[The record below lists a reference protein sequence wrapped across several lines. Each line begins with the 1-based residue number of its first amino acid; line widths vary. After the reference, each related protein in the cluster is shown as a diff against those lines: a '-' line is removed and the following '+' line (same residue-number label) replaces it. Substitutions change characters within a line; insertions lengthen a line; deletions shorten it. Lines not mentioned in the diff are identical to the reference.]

1 MPSSAVQN
9 FTDPDAF
16 ASSVRAAR
24 AELTFVGRGQFAA
37 TLTQVT
43 FSDLWMQRFSDNLSR
58 VIHSAIVT
66 GRAIISFGT
75 QPGPGL
81 FLGGV
86 EMTRTSLVRM
96 SEGQT
101 FFHRSS
107 GPSSFASMSLPIEK
121 IASLGEAM
129 ANCDLTPKREALVVT
144 PTPAAMERLQR
155 LHAVTANLAEHAPE
169 VIANP
174 EAARGLEETLIQAMV
189 ACLSHSDSQQ
199 KRSARHRHA
208 AIMRR
213 FHDVVERNTGE
224 ALYLS
229 TLCRAVGA
237 SARTLQ
243 DCCHEHLGPVRF
255 LWLRRMHLART
266 ALVMADPATAT
277 VTSIAGAYGFWEL
290 GRFAVAY
297 RELYGELPRVTLR
310 KVLTPEP
317 QAFRMSL

>member
-1 MPSSAVQN
+1 
-9 FTDPDAF
+9 
-16 ASSVRAAR
+16 
-24 AELTFVGRGQFAA
+24 
-37 TLTQVT
+37 
-43 FSDLWMQRFSDNLSR
+43 
-58 VIHSAIVT
+58 
-66 GRAIISFGT
+66 
-75 QPGPGL
+75 
-81 FLGGV
+81 
-86 EMTRTSLVRM
+86 MTRTSLVRM

-121 IASLGEAM
+121 VASLGEAM
-129 ANCDLTPKREALVVT
+129 ASCDLMPKREALVVT

-174 EAARGLEETLIQAMV
+174 EAARGLEETLVQAMV
-189 ACLSHSDSQQ
+189 ACLSHSNSQQ

-208 AIMRR
+208 TIMRR
-213 FHDVVERNTGE
+213 FHEVVERNTGE

-243 DCCHEHLGPVRF
+243 DCCHEHLGMSPVRF

-266 ALVMADPATAT
+266 ALVMANPATAT
-277 VTSIAGAYGFWEL
+277 VTSIAGTYGFWEL

-297 RELYGELPRVTLR
+297 RELYGKSPRVTTTLTAVTPKMSFKVRNWPGLR
-310 KVLTPEP
+310 GWPAPTGQPHLVD
-317 QAFRMSL
+317 